1 MNPAVSSGIIIY
13 LCHKPEKQWGYEDEA
28 IGANAFLTAEEV
40 DWLAEHGAIRMG
52 YQDNY
57 LAFCAQD
64 KSTGELNKRV
74 YVDALNKWE
83 EIRVAKGVAV
93 YDPKTDPY
101 AIDTVRRADK
111 IMYQDK
117 RARKGAED

>member
-52 YQDNY
+52 YQD
-57 LAFCAQD
+57 
-64 KSTGELNKRV
+64 
-74 YVDALNKWE
+74 
-83 EIRVAKGVAV
+83 
-93 YDPKTDPY
+93 
-101 AIDTVRRADK
+101 
-111 IMYQDK
+111 K

>member
-64 KSTGELNKRV
+64 KSTGELTGVRTRSC
-74 YVDALNKWE
+74 
-83 EIRVAKGVAV
+83 IRTSVPEKGRR
-93 YDPKTDPY
+93 TDPC
-101 AIDTVRRADK
+101 RH
-111 IMYQDK
+111 
-117 RARKGAED
+117 RKKHLPDSSEDSGRCFF